1 MDANLVDTAL
11 LQVRERLEQDDVA
24 GALRLIEALM
34 PADRAD
40 VFEELPLEQQQTL
53 LPHLENEDA
62 ADILEELG
70 DEEAAALAGSIDA
83 YRLAPIL
90 DEMEP
95 DEAADLL
102 GDLEQSLSSATLEQM
117 QDSDEVMPLLLHA
130 DQTAGGLMTSEY
142 LAFPAAMRADQA
154 IEAVRRWEPKG
165 EESPYL
171 FVVDAGGHLVGVASL
186 FKVLRAVPE
195 ARLAAL
201 MDRDVVRAYVDD
213 DQEAAARLMG
223 RYDLVVMPVIDHEE
237 RLVGVITI
245 DDLVDVLEE
254 EATEDIQRISGS
266 QPLDRPYLDSSI
278 FSVVWKR
285 IGWLLL
291 LFVTGTL
298 TGTVMRIYQDQLA
311 AVVVL
316 SVFIPL
322 LVGTGGNAG
331 SQTTATIIR
340 ALAVGDIAL
349 KDSLRVLWHEL
360 RTAII
365 LGLMLS
371 AVAYVRAITWGTTPL
386 VAAVV
391 SLSIIA
397 IVIWA
402 DSVGSMLPLLA
413 ARLKMDPALVSGPLM
428 STLVDATGLLI
439 YFTIAGALLQI

>member
-1 MDANLVDTAL
+1 L
-11 LQVRERLEQDDVA
+11 
-24 GALRLIEALM
+24 GA
-34 PADRAD
+34 
-40 VFEELPLEQQQTL
+40 V
-53 LPHLENEDA
+53 
-62 ADILEELG
+62 
-70 DEEAAALAGSIDA
+70 
-83 YRLAPIL
+83 
-90 DEMEP
+90 
-95 DEAADLL
+95 
-102 GDLEQSLSSATLEQM
+102 
-117 QDSDEVMPLLLHA
+117 
-130 DQTAGGLMTSEY
+130 
-142 LAFPAAMRADQA
+142 
-154 IEAVRRWEPKG
+154 
-165 EESPYL
+165 
-171 FVVDAGGHLVGVASL
+171 
-186 FKVLRAVPE
+186 
-195 ARLAAL
+195 
-201 MDRDVVRAYVDD
+201 
-213 DQEAAARLMG
+213 
-223 RYDLVVMPVIDHEE
+223 
-237 RLVGVITI
+237 
-245 DDLVDVLEE
+245 
-254 EATEDIQRISGS
+254 SGF
-266 QPLDRPYLDSSI
+266 QHI
-278 FSVVWKR
+278 FSGVEG

-413 ARLKMDPALVSGPLM
+413 ARRKMAPALVSGPLM
-428 STLVDATGLLI
+428 STWWTPRAVDLFHNRRGVAADLGCET
-439 YFTIAGALLQI
+439 TWENERAPANAGALLFLWVGEGLLRT